1 MGRNEQL
8 EWEGGYLFKFSS
20 AQGIDSLFSGAI
32 CDDQSPAGP
41 GHAEKWKSRLLLLA
55 CGWRLASLA
64 PACRHRG
71 PFCPK
76 CTPERQRK
84 HVTLLRNYF
93 LIDSTI
99 SSSSSFVDVRVNPP
113 KTGKSDRWV
122 VDLFKPVSSSVHVYT
137 FFSFFSEAYT
147 IRLPLA
153 WCIG

>member
-64 PACRHRG
+64 PARSHRG

-76 CTPERQRK
+76 CTSERANEC
-84 HVTLLRNYF
+84 VTLLRNPF
-93 LIDSTI
+93 LIDSMI
-99 SSSSSFVDVRVNPP
+99 SGSSRFVDVHVSTP
-113 KTGKSDRWV
+113 KAGKSDRWLE
-122 VDLFKPVSSSVHVYT
+122 DIFILMSFSVSIYAVFT
-137 FFSFFSEAYT
+137 EAYT
-147 IRLPLA
+147 MRHPVLWI
-153 WCIG
+153 